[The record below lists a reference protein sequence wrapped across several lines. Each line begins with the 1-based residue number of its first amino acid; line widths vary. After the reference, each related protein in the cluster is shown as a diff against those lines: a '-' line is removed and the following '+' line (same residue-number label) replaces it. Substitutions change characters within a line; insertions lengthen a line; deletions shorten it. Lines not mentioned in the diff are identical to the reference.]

1 MTFELKKSARRA
13 AKIRLSLQGPAG
25 SGKTMSALLIAYGL
39 TSDWNKIAVVDTE
52 RGSANLYSHLGD
64 YYVLA
69 LEEPFSPER
78 YMEALK
84 VCEGSGI
91 ECIILDS
98 ISHEWSGPGGCLEI
112 HEKTTS
118 AMKVPNSFT
127 AWASVTPRH
136 QAFIDSILQSKSHVI
151 TTIRSKTEYI
161 IGERNGRQV
170 PQKIG
175 MAAVQR
181 DGYEYEVT
189 ISLDIDEEHN
199 ALSSK
204 DRTGL
209 FSSKGKFRI
218 TVDTG
223 KLIKEWT
230 EQGIS
235 QSELEELILRADSVE
250 ELNQIYKSFPDLSQ
264 QLIGS
269 FSRRKNQLQANLLS
283 KRQNFNNNGNGIT
296 LS

>member
-1 MTFELKKSARRA
+1 MLMTFELKKSARRA

-84 VCEGSGI
+84 VCEVSGI

-112 HEKTTS
+112 HEKATS
-118 AMKVPNSFT
+118 AMKIPNSFT

-199 ALSSK
+199 ALSM
-204 DRTGL
+204 
-209 FSSKGKFRI
+209 
-218 TVDTG
+218 
-223 KLIKEWT
+223 
-230 EQGIS
+230 
-235 QSELEELILRADSVE
+235 
-250 ELNQIYKSFPDLSQ
+250 
-264 QLIGS
+264 
-269 FSRRKNQLQANLLS
+269 
-283 KRQNFNNNGNGIT
+283 
-296 LS
+296 